1 MKEKIKEHIKRHQ
14 FAYSALLILFCFFSQ
29 IFYCNSIDVSDELF
43 TFANTYKLHNG
54 INLYSQNNV
63 IDTPLFFWIG
73 NLFLSIF
80 GDNFFVYKIYG
91 IIIFEVIFLL
101 QLNILRKLKVPTARA
116 TVYVLLISL
125 PFTKTLMGS
134 GANYNN
140 LAILFCLLQLN
151 ILRKL
156 KVPTARATVYVLL
169 ISLPFTKT
177 LMGSGA
183 NYNNLAILFCLLG
196 MNFIIK
202 KDDLHVNIIEQGI
215 ASALIFA
222 TKQNI
227 GIYYLMGLTIFTIN
241 EFYYKKR
248 RFTCK
253 YNRTRNSFCINIC
266 YKTKYRNI
274 LFNGTYNLY
283 YI

>member
-14 FAYSALLILFCFFSQ
+14 FAYSALLILCCFFAQ

-116 TVYVLLISL
+116 TVYILLISL
-125 PFTKTLMGS
+125 PFTKTLFGS

-140 LAILFCLLQLN
+140 LAILFW
-151 ILRKL
+151 
-156 KVPTARATVYVLL
+156 
-169 ISLPFTKT
+169 
-177 LMGSGA
+177 
-183 NYNNLAILFCLLG
+183 LLG
-196 MNFIIK
+196 MNFII
-202 KDDLHVNIIEQGI
+202 
-215 ASALIFA
+215 
-222 TKQNI
+222 
-227 GIYYLMGLTIFTIN
+227 
-241 EFYYKKR
+241 
-248 RFTCK
+248 
-253 YNRTRNSFCINIC
+253 
-266 YKTKYRNI
+266 
-274 LFNGTYNLY
+274 
-283 YI
+283 

>member
-1 MKEKIKEHIKRHQ
+1 MKEKIKEYIKRHQ
-14 FAYSALLILFCFFSQ
+14 FAYSALLILCCFFSQ

-140 LAILFCLLQLN
+140 LAILFCLL
-151 ILRKL
+151 
-156 KVPTARATVYVLL
+156 
-169 ISLPFTKT
+169 
-177 LMGSGA
+177 
-183 NYNNLAILFCLLG
+183 G

-202 KDDLHVNIIEQGI
+202 KDSLHVNIIEQGI
-215 ASALIFA
+215 VSALIFA

-227 GIYYLMGLTIFTIN
+227 GIYYLMGLTILSLIH
-241 EFYYKKR
+241 
-248 RFTCK
+248 
-253 YNRTRNSFCINIC
+253 I
-266 YKTKYRNI
+266 
-274 LFNGTYNLY
+274 
-283 YI
+283 